1 MDSLPILTD
10 ARGMKAMTDL
20 QIWQIAARGCAE
32 QLQMW
37 RGVAPFAFLLG
48 GLLLGV
54 ALHMAYARRAARHP

>member
-10 ARGMKAMTDL
+10 ARGLKAMTDL
-20 QIWQIAARGCAE
+20 QMWQLAARGCAD
-32 QLQMW
+32 QLALW

-54 ALHMAYARRAARHP
+54 ALHMAYAARAARAR